1 MKTIDND
8 ILKSNPQLKA
18 MPYSTPDGYF
28 ESMKD
33 GLLTIKTQQ
42 QSHKRR
48 TGWIAISAAAA
59 IAAILIIGASLMNPP
74 SINDEFT
81 EEDYL
86 VFSEDFSTEVLY
98 SASTLYA
105 YSETLSDEDIIQYL
119 IDSDW
124 EIDDI
129 E

>member
-1 MKTIDND
+1 
-8 ILKSNPQLKA
+8 
-18 MPYSTPDGYF
+18 
-28 ESMKD
+28 
-33 GLLTIKTQQ
+33 
-42 QSHKRR
+42 
-48 TGWIAISAAAA
+48 
-59 IAAILIIGASLMNPP
+59 MNPP

-105 YSETLSDEDIIQYL
+105 YTETLSDEDIIQYL

>member
-8 ILKSNPQLKA
+8 ILKNNPQLKE

-42 QSHKRR
+42 QSHKSH

-105 YSETLSDEDIIQYL
+105 YTETLSDEDIIQYL